1 MKVMLKILVWKWI
14 LWMEGGIDS
23 EILKSKDEFIFIKNN
38 ITKRV
43 NKKIKNFKQIYKT
56 SSNVDDINAFQ
67 ENFLFC
73 PNILILILILT
84 DEKKD
89 LGVSPNLNLN

>member
-1 MKVMLKILVWKWI
+1 MKMDFKD
-14 LWMEGGIDS
+14 GGIDFS

-43 NKKIKNFKQIYKT
+43 NKKIKNFKHIYKA
-56 SSNVDDINAFQ
+56 SSNVDNINAFQ

-73 PNILILILILT
+73 PNILILILT
-84 DEKKD
+84 DEKKRF
-89 LGVSPNLNLN
+89 GSFTQSEF

>member
-1 MKVMLKILVWKWI
+1 
-14 LWMEGGIDS
+14 MEGGIDS

-73 PNILILILILT
+73 PNILILILT

>member
-1 MKVMLKILVWKWI
+1 MKMDF
-14 LWMEGGIDS
+14 MDGGIDS
-23 EILKSKDEFIFIKNN
+23 EILKLKDEFIFIKNN

-43 NKKIKNFKQIYKT
+43 NKKIKNFKQIYKA
-56 SSNVDDINAFQ
+56 SSNIDNINAFQ

-84 DEKKD
+84 DEKKIWEFH
-89 LGVSPNLNLN
+89 PIRI

>member
-1 MKVMLKILVWKWI
+1 
-14 LWMEGGIDS
+14 MEGGIDS

-73 PNILILILILT
+73 PNILILILT

-89 LGVSPNLNLN
+89 LEVSPNLNLN

>member
-1 MKVMLKILVWKWI
+1 MKMDF
-14 LWMEGGIDS
+14 MDGGIDS

-73 PNILILILILT
+73 PNILILILT

>member
-1 MKVMLKILVWKWI
+1 MKVTIKILVWKWI
-14 LWMEGGIDS
+14 LWKEGGIDS

-73 PNILILILILT
+73 PNILILILA
-84 DEKKD
+84 DEKKN
-89 LGVSPNLNLN
+89 LGVSLNLNLN